1 MHVLGNQLLYEVHGP
16 YRIPETERPVHPAV
30 AGLARLFA
38 SLTAWQRDLARRAR
52 LRRAAAELAR
62 LDDRMLAD
70 IGISRVEI
78 GAAVAGI
85 PLRERALPAQARRD

>member
-1 MHVLGNQLLYEVHGP
+1 MRILGNQLLHEVHSP
-16 YRIPETERPVHPAV
+16 FQISEMERSVHPAV

-38 SLTAWQRDLARRAR
+38 DLVAWQRNLARYGR
-52 LRRAAAELAR
+52 LRRAASELAR

-70 IGISRVEI
+70 IGISRVDI

-85 PLRERALPAQARRD
+85 PLREQALLVQARQD